1 MEMAFQSDFAIVK
14 AWKADRQGNLIFKDT
29 ARNFNPLMAMAGRKT
44 IVEVEELVETGE
56 LDPNE
61 IQVPGIYVN
70 YIFKGENYEKRI
82 EQLTVR
88 KTN

>member
-1 MEMAFQSDFAIVK
+1 
-14 AWKADRQGNLIFKDT
+14 
-29 ARNFNPLMAMAGRKT
+29 MAMAGRKT